1 VPISQQFDDSYY
13 AQVYGDYFR
22 QNSPRKLRFYR
33 QLLLSHMTA
42 SESPR
47 VLDLGCAFGLFLAAL
62 PERFRKFGVDASSYA
77 LGGAAERVPEGSFAA
92 ADCGDPPL
100 VSRFDAIAALD
111 VLEHIPAVEHT
122 LEFVGR
128 SLTPGGIFLVVVPV
142 YDGPMGPIIRTLD
155 RDPTHVHKRS
165 RAWWLELIS
174 RKFEVTFWTGIFRY
188 LAGGRFYLHL
198 PTRALRQV
206 APAIAIVGK
215 LR

>member
-1 VPISQQFDDSYY
+1 M
-13 AQVYGDYFR
+13 
-22 QNSPRKLRFYR
+22 PRR
-33 QLLLSHMTA
+33 
-42 SESPR
+42 
-47 VLDLGCAFGLFLAAL
+47 
-62 PERFRKFGVDASSYA
+62 
-77 LGGAAERVPEGSFAA
+77 
-92 ADCGDPPL
+92 
-100 VSRFDAIAALD
+100 IAATRRWFRDLTQSPHWMCWSIFRPWSIRWNS
-111 VLEHIPAVEHT
+111 LR
-122 LEFVGR
+122 R
-128 SLTPGGIFLVVVPV
+128 SLTPGGIFLFVVPV

-174 RKFEVTFWTGIFRY
+174 RKFEVTSWTGIFRY